1 MEKYLEGILERGER
15 IGLTGA
21 ELRIWI
27 QERIEETRELQALE
41 KILFLLIRGCIV
53 VQMNLIE

>member
-41 KILFLLIRGCIV
+41 TR
-53 VQMNLIE
+53 QQEYRNTIELYMRDEEI